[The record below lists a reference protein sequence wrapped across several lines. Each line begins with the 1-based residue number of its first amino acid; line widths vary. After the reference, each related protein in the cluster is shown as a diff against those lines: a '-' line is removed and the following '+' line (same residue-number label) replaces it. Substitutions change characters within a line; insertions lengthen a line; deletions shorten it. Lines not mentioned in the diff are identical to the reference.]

1 MSKFLILITC
11 VISSDS
17 AKVLPTYKGKLL
29 GVKASVVL
37 DRNSRVAKLELS
49 GIPICG
55 KISGKA
61 SFSPSGEV
69 ELDSKLTHE
78 LKRRFVFVTA
88 AGENQNEDT
97 VWVEAELPLN
107 LGKHKIILRRCKK

>member
-1 MSKFLILITC
+1 MSS
-11 VISSDS
+11 VSSS
-17 AKVLPTYKGKLL
+17 LPTYKGGLL

-37 DRNSRVAKLELS
+37 DRNSRVAKIELS

-69 ELDSKLTHE
+69 ELDSKLANE

-97 VWVEAELPLN
+97 VWVEAELPLK
-107 LGKHKIILRRCKK
+107 LGKHKIILRRIQQ